1 MISKL
6 NSKKRNTHILDFME
20 IKNFV
25 LQWIPSRK
33 LNNPQNGENF
43 ANHVLGKGL
52 ISRIKNFYNL
62 TIKRLII

>member
-1 MISKL
+1 
-6 NSKKRNTHILDFME
+6 ME

-33 LNNPQNGENF
+33 LKNPQNGENF
-43 ANHVLGKGL
+43 ANHVLDKGL